1 MAGLSPEAA
10 ARRGRTLLNLRCTEV
25 EAGLLGR
32 TLITLIN
39 NKVRVLFAIELF
51 IVFQFVNILPRVRAP
66 VNYCSFKNPQAA
78 LASTESAGRLEFR
91 D

>member
-32 TLITLIN
+32 TLITLVN
-39 NKVRVLFAIELF
+39 NKVGVAVTVSRNKCGTSVTATHATQI
-51 IVFQFVNILPRVRAP
+51 
-66 VNYCSFKNPQAA
+66 CSVAKPKP
-78 LASTESAGRLEFR
+78 
-91 D
+91 